1 MKWVALVVILLA
13 LVAGFAIWRRIQAGR
28 PTGSPDSSTT
38 PAALERRTP
47 TQSEPTAPAAE
58 ASVDEVPPAPAH
70 EEHPAAAP
78 EAPPHSSGT
87 QDWWKDEGPRR
98 PDQS

>member
-13 LVAGFAIWRRIQAGR
+13 LVILFGIWRRLQAGR
-28 PTGSPDSSTT
+28 PARSPDPSTT
-38 PAALERRTP
+38 PAALERPTA

-78 EAPPHSSGT
+78 EVPPHSSGA

-98 PDQS
+98 PDRG

>member
-13 LVAGFAIWRRIQAGR
+13 IVIVFGIWRRLQAAR
-28 PTGSPDSSTT
+28 PTHRPE
-38 PAALERRTP
+38 PPPALELERP
-47 TQSEPTAPAAE
+47 IPPVSEPTAPAAE

-78 EAPPHSSGT
+78 EMPPHSSGA
-87 QDWWKDEGPRR
+87 QDWWKDDGQPRPER
-98 PDQS
+98 T